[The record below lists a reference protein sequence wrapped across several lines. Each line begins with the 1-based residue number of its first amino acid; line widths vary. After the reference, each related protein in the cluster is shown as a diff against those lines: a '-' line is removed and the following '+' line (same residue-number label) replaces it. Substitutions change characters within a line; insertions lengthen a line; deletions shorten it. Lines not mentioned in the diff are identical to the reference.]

1 MRGYEWHL
9 GRSNAPESGPC
20 VVQAEAG
27 LLLELLDLKLL
38 VDGRLAGLDVGELF

>member
-9 GRSNAPESGPC
+9 GRSDAPEGGPC

-27 LLLELLDLKLL
+27 LLLELFDLKLL
-38 VDGRLAGLDVGELF
+38 VDGRLAWLDVRKLF